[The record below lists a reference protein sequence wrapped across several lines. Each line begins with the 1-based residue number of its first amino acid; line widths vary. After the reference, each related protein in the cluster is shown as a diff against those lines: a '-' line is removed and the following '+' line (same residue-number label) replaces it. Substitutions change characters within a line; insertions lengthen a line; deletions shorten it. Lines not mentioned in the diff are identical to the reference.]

1 MPTTIRTRDGDL
13 LSTTEWLVGFPDAW
27 AQEVQ
32 AAMRAEAPEGF
43 RILFFDP
50 AAPGHVEE
58 IIGTSDYL
66 VTGVF
71 RVTGAVLEAAKKVR
85 LVQRWGAGTDQVDLE
100 TARRLG
106 VKVAITAGAN
116 AHVVAEHAVLL
127 ILAVQRRLL
136 IADKGIRQGE
146 WGPINEGMRAKAQH
160 LAGKTVGIVGFG
172 HIGRAV
178 AKRLKGFDVE
188 IVYSDVRRA
197 DPSVEAELGATFVTL
212 DELLRTADVITIHS
226 GGGTGSAHLVD
237 AEGIATMKPNA
248 VLVNAARGTIVDEQA
263 LADAL
268 REGRIFGAGMDVFPV
283 EPISADDP
291 LIPLENTV
299 LTPHT
304 AASTIDNVSHVARHV
319 FSNILAESKGRR
331 VSPADEIVWF

>member
-1 MPTTIRTRDGDL
+1 M
-13 LSTTEWLVGFPDAW
+13 SEWLVGFPDAW
-27 AQEVQ
+27 APEVQ

-43 RILFFDP
+43 SVVFFDP
-50 AAPGHVEE
+50 AVPGHVDE

-66 VTGVF
+66 VTGMF
-71 RVTGAVLEAAKKVR
+71 QVTRDVLEAAKKVR
-85 LVQRWGAGTDQVDLE
+85 LVQRWGAGTDQVDLD
-100 TARRLG
+100 TACRLG

-127 ILAVQRRLL
+127 MLAVQRQLP
-136 IADKGIRQGE
+136 IADRGIRHGE
-146 WGPINEGMRAKAQH
+146 WGPINEGIRAKAQH

-172 HIGRAV
+172 HIGRGV
-178 AKRLKGFDVE
+178 AKRLQGFDVE

-197 DPSVEAELGATFVTL
+197 DPSVEAGLGATFLTL
-212 DELLRTADVITIHS
+212 DELLRTADVVTIHS
-226 GGGTGSAHLVD
+226 GGGAGSEHLID
-237 AEGIATMKPNA
+237 AEGIAKMKPNA
-248 VLVNAARGTIVDEQA
+248 VLVNAARGSIVDELA

-268 REGRIFGAGMDVFPV
+268 REGRIFGAGIDVFPV
-283 EPISADDP
+283 EPIAADDP

-319 FSNILAESKGRR
+319 FSNILAESQGRH
-331 VSPADEIVWF
+331 VSPADEIVWP